1 ARKGHG
7 NARLDPGFAGGA
19 ALRRPGGKLFGL
31 DRAWDGETRP
41 CRSGNCAPTSLT
53 LRGAQMDL
61 GPPGFLTGRPP
72 QVPSGLPA
80 ANQRR
85 PVSSL
90 ARVPSRYATLAASL
104 AGLVFARQSSRG
116 D

>member
-61 GPPGFLTGRPP
+61 GPPGLLRAGMRC
-72 QVPSGLPA
+72 SA
-80 ANQRR
+80 
-85 PVSSL
+85 
-90 ARVPSRYATLAASL
+90 
-104 AGLVFARQSSRG
+104 AGLRSWGRWGWARRAIGLSRG
-116 D
+116 LGGAARLVWRGFPAEHVPPAL